1 MSKTEGIIDKAC
13 QAADAFSK
21 LGQADT
27 DAIVRAV
34 YLAALSERVRLAKMA
49 HEETGIGVWQHKVI
63 NARNY

>member
-1 MSKTEGIIDKAC
+1 MSKAEEIIDRAC
-13 QAADAFSK
+13 QAADAFRK
-21 LGQADT
+21 LGQAGS

-34 YLAALSERVRLAKMA
+34 YLAALSEGVRLAKIV